1 MKKCKFVKD
10 EFYSTEENN
19 KINLLCELY
28 KEKKLEKISG
38 EIQTTLDEIII
49 DIDKGEIE
57 KKKIEEF
64 LRNNEEAV
72 KK

>member
-1 MKKCKFVKD
+1 MKKCKFGKD
-10 EFYSTEENN
+10 EFYSTDQNN

-28 KEKKLEKISG
+28 KEKKLGKVSG
-38 EIQTTLDEIII
+38 EIQTTLEEIIN

-64 LRNNEEAV
+64 S
-72 KK
+72 